1 MAENDVTSKVSNL
14 VNDDSMPID
23 MPEGKMEI
31 SLRVLGNELIAF
43 KMIVDDFKMKWALIG
58 VVGIAV
64 LLWAASV
71 FGPTINSLA
80 G

>member
-1 MAENDVTSKVSNL
+1 MADDPKVN
-14 VNDDSMPID
+14 VPID
-23 MPEGKMEI
+23 MLEGKMEV

-58 VVGIAV
+58 VVGIAI

-71 FGPTINSLA
+71 FGPAMTNMMGA